1 MSTNNQKNKTIEIW
15 DSHFHVW
22 DISENTT
29 SGHDASQL
37 FAPNDNP
44 IYSMESYSKDISLAG
59 SNFRHIG
66 GAFCEAVSACHVGTS
81 GDEYISAC
89 LAETSYASKEFSTV
103 KTNNIIISTAPLED
117 INIGKILTQ
126 LAEDP
131 LVRGV
136 RQILNF
142 EPPWPRNKQLG
153 DLLCD
158 PKWQQGYAE
167 LKNFSMSWDLQ
178 INPNQFQDATRVIEK
193 NPEIPVIIGHLGTPT
208 LNDITE
214 KKDVYWD
221 GLKALSELDN
231 VFMKISM
238 LAYTD
243 PEWETNPLIKDTVLR
258 VIDLF
263 GVDRCQFASNLPV
276 ENLWGWDAKRI
287 YTGFLGLVD
296 NQFSHEDQQ
305 KLFADNAK
313 KVYKA

>member
-1 MSTNNQKNKTIEIW
+1 
-15 DSHFHVW
+15 
-22 DISENTT
+22 
-29 SGHDASQL
+29 
-37 FAPNDNP
+37 
-44 IYSMESYSKDISLAG
+44 MESYSKDINIAG
-59 SNFRHIG
+59 SKFTHVG
-66 GAFCEAVSACHVGTS
+66 GAFCEAVSACHVGME
-81 GDEYISAC
+81 GEEYISAC
-89 LAETSYASKEFSTV
+89 LAETDYASKELKTAN
-103 KTNNIIISTAPLED
+103 TNNIIIATAPLED
-117 INIGKILTQ
+117 NNIGKILSQ
-126 LAEDP
+126 LAEDS

-153 DLLCD
+153 ELLHD
-158 PKWQQGYAE
+158 SKWQKGYSE

-178 INPNQFQDATRVIEK
+178 INPNQFLDATRVIEK
-193 NPEIPVIIGHLGTPT
+193 NPETSVIIGHLGTPT

-221 GLKALSELDN
+221 GLKALSDLDN

-287 YTGFLGLVD
+287 YAGFLGLVD
-296 NQFSHEDQQ
+296 GQFSYEDQQ
-305 KLFADNAK
+305 KLFANNAK
-313 KVYKA
+313 KVYRA

>member
-37 FAPNDNP
+37 FSPNDNP
-44 IYSMESYSKDISLAG
+44 IYSMESYSKNISLAG
-59 SNFRHIG
+59 SHFRHIG

-89 LAETSYASKEFSTV
+89 LAETSYASKELSAS

-117 INIGKILTQ
+117 VNIGKILTQ
-126 LAEDP
+126 LAEVP
-131 LVRGV
+131 FVRGV

-178 INPNQFQDATRVIEK
+178 INPNQFQDAARVIEK
-193 NPEIPVIIGHLGTPT
+193 NPETPVIIGHLGTPT

-221 GLKALSELDN
+221 GLKALSDLDN

-287 YTGFLGLVD
+287 YAGFLGIVD

-313 KVYKA
+313 KVYQA

>member
-37 FAPNDNP
+37 FSPNDNP

-59 SNFRHIG
+59 SHFRHIG

-89 LAETSYASKEFSTV
+89 LAETSYASKELSAA

-117 INIGKILTQ
+117 VNIGKILAQ
-126 LAEDP
+126 LAEVP
-131 LVRGV
+131 FVRGV

-178 INPNQFQDATRVIEK
+178 INPNQFQDAARVIEK
-193 NPEIPVIIGHLGTPT
+193 NPETPVIIGHLGTPT

-214 KKDVYWD
+214 KKAVYWD
-221 GLKALSELDN
+221 GLKALSDLDN

-287 YTGFLGLVD
+287 YAGFLGIVD

-313 KVYKA
+313 KVYQA

>member
-1 MSTNNQKNKTIEIW
+1 MSTNNQKNNTIEIW
-15 DSHFHVW
+15 DSHFHLW
-22 DISENTT
+22 DVSENTT

-89 LAETSYASKEFSTV
+89 LAETSYASKELSTA

-117 INIGKILTQ
+117 VNIGKILTQ

-178 INPNQFQDATRVIEK
+178 INPNQFQDAARVIEK
-193 NPEIPVIIGHLGTPT
+193 NPETPVIIGHLGTPT
-208 LNDITE
+208 LIDITE

-221 GLKALSELDN
+221 GLKALSDLDN
-231 VFMKISM
+231 AFMKISM

-287 YTGFLGLVD
+287 YAGFLGLVD

>member
-1 MSTNNQKNKTIEIW
+1 MSTDNQKNKTIEIW

-44 IYSMESYSKDISLAG
+44 IYSMESYSKDINIAG
-59 SNFRHIG
+59 SKFTHVG
-66 GAFCEAVSACHVGTS
+66 GAFCEAVSACHVGME
-81 GDEYISAC
+81 GEEYISAC
-89 LAETSYASKEFSTV
+89 LAETDYASKELKTAN
-103 KTNNIIISTAPLED
+103 TNNIIIATAPLED
-117 INIGKILTQ
+117 NNIGKILSQ
-126 LAEDP
+126 LAEDS

-153 DLLCD
+153 ELLHD
-158 PKWQQGYAE
+158 SKWQKGYSE

-178 INPNQFQDATRVIEK
+178 INPNQFLDATRVIEK
-193 NPEIPVIIGHLGTPT
+193 NPETSVIIGHLGTPT

-221 GLKALSELDN
+221 GLKALSDLDN

-287 YTGFLGLVD
+287 YAGFLGLVD
-296 NQFSHEDQQ
+296 GQFSYEDQQ
-305 KLFADNAK
+305 KLFANNAK
-313 KVYKA
+313 KVYRA

>member
-1 MSTNNQKNKTIEIW
+1 MILGKQLDIW
-15 DSHFHVW
+15 DPHFHLWNV
-22 DISENTT
+22 SENTT

-37 FAPNDNP
+37 FSPNDNP

-59 SNFRHIG
+59 SHFRHIG
-66 GAFCEAVSACHVGTS
+66 GAFCEAVSACHVGAS

-89 LAETSYASKEFSTV
+89 LAETSYASKELSTA

-117 INIGKILTQ
+117 VNIGKILTQ
-126 LAEDP
+126 LAKDP

-178 INPNQFQDATRVIEK
+178 INPNQFQDAARVIEK
-193 NPEIPVIIGHLGTPT
+193 NPETPVIIGHLGTPT

-221 GLKALSELDN
+221 GLKALSDLDN

-287 YTGFLGLVD
+287 YAGFLGLVD
-296 NQFSHEDQQ
+296 DQFSHEDQQ

>member
-1 MSTNNQKNKTIEIW
+1 MSKNKTIEIW

-37 FAPNDNP
+37 FSPNDNP

-59 SNFRHIG
+59 SHFRHIG

-89 LAETSYASKEFSTV
+89 LAETSYASKELSAS

-117 INIGKILTQ
+117 VNIGKILTQ
-126 LAEDP
+126 LAEVP
-131 LVRGV
+131 FVRGV

-178 INPNQFQDATRVIEK
+178 INPNQFQDAARVIEK
-193 NPEIPVIIGHLGTPT
+193 NPETPVIIGHLGTPT

-221 GLKALSELDN
+221 GLKALSDLDN

-243 PEWETNPLIKDTVLR
+243 PEWETNPLIKDTVLQ

-287 YTGFLGLVD
+287 YAGFLGIVD

-313 KVYKA
+313 KVYQA

>member
-1 MSTNNQKNKTIEIW
+1 
-15 DSHFHVW
+15 
-22 DISENTT
+22 
-29 SGHDASQL
+29 
-37 FAPNDNP
+37 
-44 IYSMESYSKDISLAG
+44 MESYSKDISLAG
-59 SNFRHIG
+59 SHFRHIG

-89 LAETSYASKEFSTV
+89 LAETSYASKELSAS

-117 INIGKILTQ
+117 VNIGKILTQ
-126 LAEDP
+126 LAEVP
-131 LVRGV
+131 FVRGV

-178 INPNQFQDATRVIEK
+178 INPNQFQDAARVIEK
-193 NPEIPVIIGHLGTPT
+193 NPETPVIIGHLGTPT

-214 KKDVYWD
+214 KKAVYWD
-221 GLKALSELDN
+221 GLKALSDLDN

-287 YTGFLGLVD
+287 YAGFLGIVD

-313 KVYKA
+313 KVYQA

>member
-1 MSTNNQKNKTIEIW
+1 MSTNNQKNNTIEIW
-15 DSHFHVW
+15 DSHFHLW
-22 DISENTT
+22 DVSENTT

-81 GDEYISAC
+81 GDGYISAC
-89 LAETSYASKEFSTV
+89 LAETSYASKELSTA

-117 INIGKILTQ
+117 VNIGKILTQ

-178 INPNQFQDATRVIEK
+178 INPNQFQDAARVIKK
-193 NPEIPVIIGHLGTPT
+193 NPETPVIIGHLGTPT

-221 GLKALSELDN
+221 GLKALSDLDN

-287 YTGFLGLVD
+287 YAGFLGLVD